1 MVSVR
6 ENLTELEGEVTGR
19 RPDPRRPDYET
30 VVLKVSGAAPV
41 EGKPDLVRASAGD
54 EVPIAVRRGLLEDV
68 AVGSR
73 LRLRA
78 ARTSSGDIMAE
89 PHPAREQ
96 LRIL

>member
-6 ENLTELEGEVTGR
+6 ENLTELEGEVSR
-19 RPDPRRPDYET
+19 REPDPRRSDYET

-41 EGKPDLVRASAGD
+41 EGKPDLVRASDGD

-68 AVGSR
+68 TVGTRVR
-73 LRLRA
+73 LHA

-89 PHPAREQ
+89 PHPTPEQ
-96 LRIL
+96 FRIL